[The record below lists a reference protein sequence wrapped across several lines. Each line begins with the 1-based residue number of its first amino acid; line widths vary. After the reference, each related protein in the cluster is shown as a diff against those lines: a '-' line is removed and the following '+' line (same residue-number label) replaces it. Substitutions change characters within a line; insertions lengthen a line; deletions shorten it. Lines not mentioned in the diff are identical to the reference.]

1 MTRLIGGRPSFKYRT
16 RAKVLESGQIL
27 GEGHATACGRSAGN
41 VKLLEPKKVRKA
53 LSER

>member
-1 MTRLIGGRPSFKYRT
+1 M
-16 RAKVLESGQIL
+16 KVGKSS

-41 VKLLEPKKVRKA
+41 VKLREPKKVRKA